1 MRHTTLLF
9 LLLAGALSVALFSV
23 KYQVQ
28 DLEEELID
36 LNKTIIGER
45 QAIHVLQAEWSHL
58 NNPERL
64 GKLAERHLGMKP
76 ASPSQLA
83 SFKDVERLQLPVDPE
98 GEIPADLSIPAVSST
113 GQKSQ

>member
-28 DLEEELID
+28 DLEEELVN
-36 LNKTIIGER
+36 LNKSIIEER
-45 QAIHVLQAEWSHL
+45 QAIHVLKAEWSHL

-64 GKLAERHLGMKP
+64 QALAERHLGMKP
-76 ASPSQLA
+76 VDPSQLA
-83 SFKDVERLQLPVDPE
+83 SFKDIERLNLPPLADFE
-98 GEIPADLSIPAVSST
+98 GSSILAIPTAST
-113 GQKSQ
+113 VVRGAQ